1 MNLGDGVLGS
11 ALRAEAI
18 GTWLEVRLENGFEHQ
33 LQRGLHHSVGSGWD
47 AKAAEFPARLGYH
60 RLPHRHREESACLEV
75 LSQPTEQLR
84 DAKDDRARNHS
95 IDTSRACPLVPPDS
109 TPRHDEEGRV
119 IDEVVE
125 VIETTIRITDR
136 PLVQLHLHPVYP

>member
-47 AKAAEFPARLGYH
+47 DGFI
-60 RLPHRHREESACLEV
+60 LP
-75 LSQPTEQLR
+75 
-84 DAKDDRARNHS
+84 
-95 IDTSRACPLVPPDS
+95 
-109 TPRHDEEGRV
+109 PRGATV
-119 IDEVVE
+119 GFGFVK
-125 VIETTIRITDR
+125 
-136 PLVQLHLHPVYP
+136 LA